1 MNRLRHIPKNSAVA
15 LLVAGCLLAPTLIHA
30 SPQHTTALQPDATTP
45 HRIRLILKDGSY
57 QIVMSYKIVGNVVH
71 YISAE
76 RGGAEEE
83 IPLSLVDLDATKRW
97 EKQHTQSPADPN
109 NPEPPAIDPDLL
121 KEEADRAALTPEV
134 AKDLR
139 LPEQDSTLALDT
151 FHGTPELVPLA
162 QTDSDLNR
170 NTGHNLL
177 KAAVNPLSAA
187 HEIVTLKGETSP
199 VQLHVK
205 DPILYLRIGDE
216 SVGNTAGTPLTV
228 DTHGATSHM
237 PNDPDGGSSNSRYVI
252 VRTDVRK
259 GIRVVYSIR
268 IPLLGTGQRQEDVV
282 ETTSELLPGGH
293 WLKITPKEPLDFGEF
308 ALMEVISDKIV
319 NASIW
324 DFGIHPVAPENRD
337 IIKPA
342 PRRGTGLERHGPD

>member
-1 MNRLRHIPKNSAVA
+1 MNRLRHIPKNPTAA
-15 LLVAGCLLAPTLIHA
+15 LLVAGCLLAPTLLHA
-30 SPQHTTALQPDATTP
+30 FPQHTTALQPDATTP
-45 HRIRLILKDGSY
+45 HRIHLILKDGSY

-97 EKQHTQSPADPN
+97 EKQHTQSSADPN
-109 NPEPPAIDPDLL
+109 NPESPAIDPELL

-139 LPEQDSTLALDT
+139 LPEEDSTLALDT

-205 DPILYLRIGDE
+205 DPVLYLRIGDE

-237 PNDPDGGSSNSRYVI
+237 PNDPDGGSSDSRYVI

-282 ETTSELLPGGH
+282 ETTNELLPGGH

-319 NASIW
+319 NASVW

-342 PRRGTGLERHGPD
+342 PRPGTGLERHGPD

>member
-1 MNRLRHIPKNSAVA
+1 MNRLRHIPKNPTAA
-15 LLVAGCLLAPTLIHA
+15 LLLAGCLLAPTLLHA
-30 SPQHTTALQPDATTP
+30 FPQHTTALQPDATTP
-45 HRIRLILKDGSY
+45 HRIHLILKDGSY

-97 EKQHTQSPADPN
+97 EKQHTQSSADPN
-109 NPEPPAIDPDLL
+109 NPEPPAIDPELL

-139 LPEQDSTLALDT
+139 LPEEDSTLALDT

-205 DPILYLRIGDE
+205 DPVLYLRIGNE

-237 PNDPDGGSSNSRYVI
+237 PNDPDGGSSDSRYVI

-282 ETTSELLPGGH
+282 ETTNELLPGGH

-319 NASIW
+319 NASVW

-342 PRRGTGLERHGPD
+342 PRLGTGLERHGPD